1 LKIDMEKRKLKSWKF
16 FGGIVL
22 LILALA
28 LILTLVAVTLS
39 SVIKNKA
46 AIYDN
51 EAEWIREE
59 FYEQNRVY
67 GAMYDR
73 ETLRDESYPKTRT
86 FIVRTQEE
94 FDKMFIDENH
104 IEVDFEKEMLLVYTY
119 KATYTRK
126 MKIKRIKED
135 NGIMEV
141 ELDVEKVKL
150 GVGASCSPFQR
161 YVVLKV
167 DKKDITSVEFTIND

>member
-1 LKIDMEKRKLKSWKF
+1 MEKRKLKSWKLL
-16 FGGIVL
+16 GGIVL

-28 LILTLVAVTLS
+28 LTLTVVAVTLS

-46 AIYDN
+46 VIYDN

-59 FYEQNRVY
+59 FYEKNRVY

-126 MKIKRIKED
+126 IDVKKLKDED
-135 NGIMEV
+135 G
-141 ELDVEKVKL
+141 
-150 GVGASCSPFQR
+150 
-161 YVVLKV
+161 VLKV
-167 DKKDITSVEFTIND
+167 ELKMKKAKQ